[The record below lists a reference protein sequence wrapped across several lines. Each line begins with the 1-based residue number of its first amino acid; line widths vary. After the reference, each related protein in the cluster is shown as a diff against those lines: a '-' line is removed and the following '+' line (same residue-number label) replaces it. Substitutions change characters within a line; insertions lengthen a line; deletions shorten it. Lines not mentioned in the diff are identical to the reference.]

1 MNKVHIW
8 LRTSLVESMAEQI
21 REGENEGRD
30 LSIHVPTDCSNQQE
44 VNSLSSCLQQFVL
57 FCCLL
62 FWCCLA
68 TSPKKAEED
77 LEQLV
82 VFDFTH
88 ILCNTTIWR
97 YS

>member
-1 MNKVHIW
+1 
-8 LRTSLVESMAEQI
+8 MAEQI

-30 LSIHVPTDCSNQQE
+30 LSIQVHLNVSWSIHVPTDCSNQQE